1 MIELARVTKS
11 FGGRR
16 VLDGLSFSLRDPGV
30 TVLMGPNGSGK
41 TTAMKLIL
49 GLLHPDSGRIE
60 GTAGRSL
67 SAVFQEDRLV
77 EHVTA
82 VANVR
87 LVLEPRVANGT
98 IEAELTR
105 AGLAPQE
112 LDRAASTLSG
122 GQRRRVAVVRAMM
135 ADADVVCLD
144 EPFEGLDAGSKESLM
159 RYVRERTLGKS
170 VLLITHDASEA
181 AWFGGTSVRLG
192 GEEGKG

>member
-1 MIELARVTKS
+1 MIELAGVTKS
-11 FGGRR
+11 FGGHL
-16 VLDGLSFSLRDPGV
+16 VLGGLSFSLPDQGV

-49 GLLHPDSGRIE
+49 GLLEPDSGRIE
-60 GTAGRSL
+60 GTVGRTL

-77 EHVTA
+77 EHLTA
-82 VANVR
+82 VANVH
-87 LVLEPRVANGT
+87 LVLESRVPNEI

-105 AGLAPQE
+105 AGLATQQT
-112 LDRAASTLSG
+112 DRAVSTLSG

-144 EPFEGLDAGSKESLM
+144 EPFEGLDAESKEDVM

-181 AWFGGTSVRLG
+181 AWFGGTLVRLDG
-192 GEEGKG
+192 GKWTG